1 MQRSDSHLP
10 GGYISPNASQ
20 ATLIAIIRVAIRRP
34 LREIDLFSCQS
45 FMALPNILEFS
56 KRVLSSGDDRAKQ
69 KQARSAKGVLGKIG
83 RGTPAMAKAS
93 DVYPAL
99 R

>member
-1 MQRSDSHLP
+1 MQSSESHLP
-10 GGYISPNASQ
+10 GGYTSPNVSQ
-20 ATLIAIIRVAIRRP
+20 AILTAIIRVAIRRP
-34 LREIDLFSCQS
+34 LSEIDLFFCQS

-56 KRVLSSGDDRAKQ
+56 KRVLSSGEDRAKQ

-83 RGTPAMAKAS
+83 SGTPAMAKAS